1 MGNREPLQVS
11 REGIRTICFVF
22 FRKIIVNSLEDSPKW
37 VGETC
42 QTSCLGKNKKPVGTV
57 SGDLPVAN
65 ITKKKKKSKTYEEAK
80 STPNQ
85 DHLILLHARCI
96 MGITTN
102 HTLKSLIFLC

>member
-1 MGNREPLQVS
+1 MGGRDLSDILSWEKQ
-11 REGIRTICFVF
+11 EACG
-22 FRKIIVNSLEDSPKW
+22 NSIWGSASSKYY
-37 VGETC
+37 
-42 QTSCLGKNKKPVGTV
+42 
-57 SGDLPVAN
+57 
-65 ITKKKKKSKTYEEAK
+65 KKKKKSKTNEEAK